1 MKKHPTEKDHTLR
14 RLVREARPIWK
25 WLLLGCLISIVMI
38 ACSAAAPKLL
48 GGLIDRLYDYWDGS
62 GTGDLM
68 GELTNGLAALLA
80 VYTAYSLLFYLKMLL
95 LNNMVSRYFTCTLR
109 IRISDK
115 IRRLPVSYVDQTPV
129 GDKCAICGKPATK
142 RIIFGRSY

>member
-48 GGLIDRLYDYWDGS
+48 GGLIDRLYDYW
-62 GTGDLM
+62 T
-68 GELTNGLAALLA
+68 AAE
-80 VYTAYSLLFYLKMLL
+80 
-95 LNNMVSRYFTCTLR
+95 R
-109 IRISDK
+109 
-115 IRRLPVSYVDQTPV
+115 
-129 GDKCAICGKPATK
+129 AT
-142 RIIFGRSY
+142 